1 MKSALMPLLVPIILG
16 LTTWPLAVSA
26 TPPAVPRRATDAE
39 CRADIARAIAR
50 AQADPVSGIPAACWR
65 VGPLSLGLPAVALDR
80 VLGPAD
86 ETNTLAPDGLGSGRT
101 YESRIYAFP
110 REWRAE
116 MVRHPSGEPR
126 LRFLEVVIWDARV
139 VAISND
145 PSGRIHGGAPCDG
158 PAPHADP
165 PARIDPADFR
175 PFETFL
181 GIPLG
186 APAARLT
193 GWFGAPPAHN
203 RSDDWLNYLPVPLTF
218 DRDDDSGR
226 ITGFAIGLDE
236 DAATRG
242 GGYDITLT
250 RDPKTCVITGIMFS
264 A

>member
-1 MKSALMPLLVPIILG
+1 MKSALTPFLISIILG

-26 TPPAVPRRATDAE
+26 TPPAVPLGPTDAQ
-39 CRADIARAIAR
+39 CRGAIARAIAKAR
-50 AQADPVSGIPAACWR
+50 ADPAVGVPAACWR
-65 VGPLSLGLPAVALDR
+65 VGPLSVGLLAVAVAR

-86 ETNTLAPDGLGSGRT
+86 ETIKLAPDGLGPGRA
-101 YESRIYAFP
+101 YESRIYTFP
-110 REWRAE
+110 RDWRAE
-116 MVRHPSGEPR
+116 IARHPSGEPR
-126 LRFLEVVIWDARV
+126 LRFLEVLIWDGRV

-145 PSGRIHGGAPCDG
+145 PSGRIQGGPPCRG
-158 PAPHADP
+158 PAPRADP

-175 PFETFL
+175 PFEIFL
-181 GIPLG
+181 GVSLG
-186 APAARLT
+186 APAARLA

-218 DRDDDSGR
+218 DRDDDNGR

-236 DAATRG
+236 DAVTRG
-242 GGYDITLT
+242 GGYHLTLT